1 MYQVY
6 RKKGEE
12 QGCVGVRENRERY
25 NGDPVPESVE
35 DDGALVEF
43 VTGVEQLG
51 SNHRG
56 VCEGGGLAANF
67 FAVDQDVAA
76 MSSAVDVQECVE
88 YIRCGIL
95 CECTSS
101 VSHVVADYEGI
112 KLNMDPPENKKHT
125 ASKNESVCVCVWVG
139 TC

>member
-1 MYQVY
+1 MYLVY

-76 MSSAVDVQECVE
+76 MSSAVTQAPRDTQNNQKEH
-88 YIRCGIL
+88 IFSIDK
-95 CECTSS
+95 SQS
-101 VSHVVADYEGI
+101 
-112 KLNMDPPENKKHT
+112 
-125 ASKNESVCVCVWVG
+125 
-139 TC
+139 